1 MVFRFIMNYLVNNH
15 QLIDK
20 LADSYPMRRAAQWVV
35 YLTNKTK
42 GLTQESM
49 KESLSKQNVE
59 NLGEKLE
66 AYLKNVRDQLEKKS
80 KQ

>member
-1 MVFRFIMNYLVNNH
+1 MNYLVNNH

-20 LADSYPMRRAAQWVV
+20 LADSYPIRRAAQWVV
-35 YLTNKTK
+35 YFTNKSK
-42 GLTQESM
+42 QLTQDSM
-49 KESLSKQNVE
+49 KESLSETSVK
-59 NLGEKLE
+59 NLGDKLE